1 MEGAEEVNSREYL
14 ERIGVDWAV
23 SPDAESLKLLQR
35 QHLLNVPFE
44 NLDIHWD
51 RPIILDTERFYRK
64 VVTDRRGGFCYQL
77 NGLFSE
83 LLREIGFRTRLVS
96 AKVFNGTDFGREFDH
111 AAVIVTIGELEY
123 LTDVGFGEF
132 SAEPLRIVPDI
143 EQHDR
148 EGIFSLH
155 RAEPGSLVAAKKRD
169 GQWVPEYKFSL
180 LGRDLSEF
188 AEMCDFQQYSPE
200 SHFTKGKLCSQLTEG
215 GRKTLTDAKYIVTTG
230 GERKE
235 TAVGSKGEF
244 YRLLETEFGI
254 TRPLTGN

>member
-1 MEGAEEVNSREYL
+1 MNSKGHL
-14 ERIGVDWAV
+14 ERIGIDEAV
-23 SPDAESLKLLQR
+23 LPDAEGLRSLQR
-35 QHLLNVPFE
+35 QHLLTVPFE
-44 NLDIHWD
+44 NLDIHWK
-51 RPIILDTERFYRK
+51 RPIVLDTARFYEK
-64 VVTDRRGGFCYQL
+64 IVTGRRGGFCYEL
-77 NGLFSE
+77 NGLFNE

-169 GQWVPEYKFSL
+169 GQWVPDYKFSL

-200 SHFTKGKLCSQLTEG
+200 SHFTKGKLCSLMTES

-230 GERKE
+230 GERTE
-235 TAVGSKGEF
+235 TAVESEGEF

-254 TRPLTGN
+254 TRPQTGN